1 MGGCLPASGI
11 DASPEDFI
19 RARFALEKLA
29 FRSDIALYQPTPK
42 SGLTR
47 FLTEHDRAYTPPYWA
62 YPWAGGAALALYLRD
77 CPQSVEGRSVLDFG
91 AGSGLVG
98 IAAAKAGAGSV
109 FAFEPDP
116 IGGVALEL
124 NAEAN
129 HVVLNLSDAHAP
141 AEIILAGD
149 VFYDSTVAAKTLP
162 VLMNHLERGAKVF
175 VGDPFRRDLPLP
187 MLDQIAEY
195 QVPDMGGGALVRAG
209 VFVLRG

>member
-11 DASPEDFI
+11 NASPKNFI
-19 RARFALEKLA
+19 RQRFALEKLA
-29 FRSDIALYQPTPK
+29 FRPDIALYQPTPK

-47 FLTEHDRAYTPPYWA
+47 FLAEQDRADTPPYWA

-77 CPQSVEGRSVLDFG
+77 CPKSVAGRSVLDFG

-98 IAAAKAGAGSV
+98 IAAAKAAAGSV

-116 IGGVALEL
+116 VGRVALEL
-124 NAEAN
+124 NADAN
-129 HVVLNLSDAHAP
+129 HVALTLSDAHAP

-149 VFYDSTVAAKTLP
+149 VFYDSTVGAKTLP
-162 VLMNHLERGAKVF
+162 VLLNHAERGAKVF
-175 VGDPFRRDLPLP
+175 VGDPFRRALPLP
-187 MLDQIAEY
+187 LLDQIEEY

>member
-11 DASPEDFI
+11 NAAPDEFI

-29 FRSDIALYQPTPK
+29 CRSDIALYQPTPK

-47 FLTEHDRAYTPPYWA
+47 FLAEQDRGDTPPYWA
-62 YPWAGGAALALYLRD
+62 YPWAGGVALALYLRD
-77 CPQSVEGRSVLDFG
+77 CPQSVVGRSVLDFG

-98 IAAAKAGAGSV
+98 IAAVKAGAGSV
-109 FAFEPDP
+109 FAYEPDP
-116 IGGVALEL
+116 IGRVALQL

-129 HVVLNLSDAHAP
+129 HALLILSDAHSS

-149 VFYDSTVAAKTLP
+149 VFYDAKVAAMALP
-162 VLMNHLERGAKVF
+162 VLSDHARRGAKVL

-187 MLDQIAEY
+187 LLDQVAEY

-209 VFVLRG
+209 VFVLRV